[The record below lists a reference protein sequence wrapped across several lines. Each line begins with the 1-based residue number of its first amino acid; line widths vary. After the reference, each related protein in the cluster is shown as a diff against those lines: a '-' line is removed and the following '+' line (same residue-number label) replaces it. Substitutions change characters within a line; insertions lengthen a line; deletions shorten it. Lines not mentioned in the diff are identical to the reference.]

1 MARMTS
7 ERDAV
12 VVRLVYDGPPR
23 SGKTTSVGALANG
36 LGRSLFSAGEE
47 QGRTLYFDW
56 LEYQGGSFDG
66 LPIRCQIVS
75 VPGQEE
81 RAARRRALLS
91 EADAVVF
98 VVNGAPEHLPASVE
112 HLRDLRSFLEERP
125 SPRPGIVVQ
134 ANHRDHPEAP
144 PLARLREALGTDGLA
159 LVESVATENQ
169 GIREAFVLAVRLAL
183 DRVRELIREGSLESG
198 PGETDAPAALLAW
211 LQAREGESPREPAP
225 PAAAPGVPRL
235 PDSGAPI
242 GHVWPPVD
250 GRMVLHAAAAPS
262 AVPRL
267 ARDGSWRCQVD
278 GWHFHSAPRHEFER
292 LDDAKQGLLS
302 WAQRHAAQAHRL
314 SPQRCIALAETG
326 WGTWRLWQ
334 VVRSRETL
342 RQRLRSALE
351 VPALAE
357 TGTLL
362 SSCVHLLLEARQTF
376 RTEPPLPWGLDLI
389 GESGGRPIYIGLLP
403 PADWEPQPESPSEEA
418 EAVRREIQPLIE
430 KARREPAGKGPDLS
444 SVLEEALTAILAR

>member
-98 VVNGAPEHLPASVE
+98 VVNGAPEHLAASVE

-144 PLARLREALGTDGLA
+144 PLARLQEALGTGGLA

-225 PAAAPGVPRL
+225 SSPPAAAPGVPRL

-267 ARDGSWRCQVD
+267 ARDGSWRCRAA
-278 GWHFHSAPRHEFER
+278 GWHFHSAPRHELER
-292 LDDAKQGLLS
+292 LDEARQELLS
-302 WAQRHAAQAHRL
+302 WAQRHASRAHRL

-334 VVRSRETL
+334 VVQSRETL

-351 VPALAE
+351 APALAE
-357 TGTLL
+357 TETLL
-362 SSCVHLLLEARQTF
+362 SSCVRLLLEARQAF

-403 PADWEPQPESPSEEA
+403 PVDWEPQPESPSEDA
-418 EAVRREIQPLIE
+418 EAVRREVQPLIE
-430 KARREPAGKGPDLS
+430 KARRGPSWRGPDLA
-444 SVLEEALTAILAR
+444 SVLEDALAAI

>member
-1 MARMTS
+1 MTP

-23 SGKTTSVGALANG
+23 SGKTTSVGSLAKG
-36 LGRSLFSAGEE
+36 LGRSFFSAGEE

-66 LPIRCQIVS
+66 LPIRCQVVS
-75 VPGQEE
+75 VPGQKE

-98 VVNGAPEHLPASVE
+98 VVNGAPEHLPESVE
-112 HLRDLRSFLEERP
+112 HLRALRTFLEARP

-134 ANHRDHPEAP
+134 ANHRDHPDALS
-144 PLARLREALGTDGLA
+144 LAQLREALGTDGLA

-169 GIREAFVLAVRLAL
+169 GIRDAFVLAVRLAL

-198 PGETDAPAALLAW
+198 PGETDAPAALLAR
-211 LQAREGESPREPAP
+211 LQDLEGESPREPAP
-225 PAAAPGVPRL
+225 SSPPASGVPRL
-235 PDSGAPI
+235 PDSGALT

-250 GRMVLHAAAAPS
+250 GRMVLHAAASPS

-267 ARDGSWRCQVD
+267 ARDGSWRCRAG
-278 GWHFHSAPRHEFER
+278 GWHFHSAPRHELER
-292 LDDAKQGLLS
+292 LDGARQELLS
-302 WAQRHAAQAHRL
+302 WAQQYSPRAHRL

-334 VVRSRETL
+334 VVQSRESL
-342 RQRLRSALE
+342 RHRLRSALRAPSPVE
-351 VPALAE
+351 REAL
-357 TGTLL
+357 LR
-362 SSCVHLLLEARQTF
+362 SCVELLLEAQQAF
-376 RTEPPLPWGLDLI
+376 QAEPPLPWSLDLI
-389 GESGGRPIYIGLLP
+389 GESEGRPVYIGLLP
-403 PADWEPQPESPSEEA
+403 PVGWSAGPASLPQDADRVW
-418 EAVRREIQPLIE
+418 REIRPLIDE
-430 KARREPAGKGPDLS
+430 ARSQASWTGPDLS
-444 SVLEEALTAILAR
+444 ESVEALWRRS